1 MKKKPEEKKG
11 STVMKHGK
19 WIALALA
26 ACLLLAL
33 LAGCDRGAPPE
44 TDPSEAPSAGQTA
57 TGTRVNL
64 ALLAGP
70 TGIGA
75 AKLLADN
82 ESGKTA
88 NSYNATIASAPDALT
103 GKLVSGEVDIAA
115 LPTNVAAALY
125 QKTGGKIQIAAL
137 NTLGVLYI
145 LENGNTVSSLA
156 DLKGKTLY
164 ATGQG
169 ANPEYVLNYLLKQN
183 SLEPGKD
190 VNVEFKASD
199 ELTALMASGKADLAM
214 LPVPAATSVLMKNK
228 SVRAALDLTK
238 EWDQVTADGKLT
250 MGCIV
255 VRTDFAKKN
264 PAAVQA
270 FLKEYA
276 ASIDYVKNNVAS
288 AAQLV
293 AKFGITGNAQIAAAA
308 IPQCNL
314 ICITGDE
321 VRMAIQGYYEVLFA
335 ADPSSIGGSIPDDGF
350 YYIA

>member
-1 MKKKPEEKKG
+1 
-11 STVMKHGK
+11 MKHSK

-26 ACLLLAL
+26 ACLLVAL
-33 LAGCDRGAPPE
+33 LAGCKS
-44 TDPSEAPSAGQTA
+44 SEPSASASPEPSASPSASQTA
-57 TGTRVNL
+57 TGTKVNL
-64 ALLAGP
+64 AVLAGP

-82 ESGKTA
+82 ESGTTL
-88 NSYNATIASAPDALT
+88 NSYNVTIAAAPDALT

-125 QKTGGKIQIAAL
+125 QKTSGKIQIAAL

-145 LENGNTVSSLA
+145 LENGNTVSSMA

-183 SLEPGKD
+183 GLEPGKD
-190 VNVEFKASD
+190 VTVEYKASD
-199 ELTALMASGKADLAM
+199 ELTSLMAAGKVDLAM
-214 LPVPAATSVLMKNK
+214 LPVPAATSVLMKNQ
-228 SVRAALDLTK
+228 SVRAALNLTD
-238 EWDQVTADGKLT
+238 EWDKVTTDGKLT

-255 VRTDFAKKN
+255 VRRAFAEQN
-264 PAAVQA
+264 PAAVKA
-270 FLKEYA
+270 FLQEYA
-276 ASIDYVKNNVAS
+276 ASIDYVKNNVTA

-293 AKFGITGNAQIAAAA
+293 AKFGITGNAQIAEAA

-321 VRMAIQGYYEVLFA
+321 VRMSIRGYYEVLYA
-335 ADPSSIGGSIPDDGF
+335 ADPSSIGGSVPDDSF
-350 YYIA
+350 YYIP